1 MKHTF
6 IMNLLLLLLFSCG
19 NGVSNVQTNK
29 IKNDTTSYSYK
40 KDGILYLDLKSAKD
54 KKVDINLSD
63 ICDSVI
69 YIPLETK
76 KNCLFTRLNQIEI
89 DNQSVF
95 IQSGWSLFRFDISG
109 KFLNQYGKTG
119 RGPGEYVCGGFCLD
133 KKNKIVYPSTIYR
146 NKRYKY
152 TYGGEFLKSFPKESN
167 TYACYQ
173 TYYNPQKNTFVNTSM
188 YYIFSRKECGVD
200 GNQILISEVDKLGDF
215 ENIIYSRYFTSE
227 TFNIRDKCSSVYPIS
242 NMYIYNDSRIMVSE
256 MSNDTLFEYKK
267 NKLHPKVILNN
278 KEFRTKLKAETF
290 CNVKN
295 KRKNRMSK
303 IIEII
308 KKNSYSIVVNE
319 SIRYM
324 FLSSLDGLEYI
335 YDKVEDKLRCVKINQ
350 DIDDLGNVDFTSV
363 INNKYFYK
371 KINADKFI
379 ELAEK
384 FLKSDKC
391 SDKYKSKLKS
401 VLGKIDEES
410 NPVIILYRIRS

>member
-1 MKHTF
+1 
-6 IMNLLLLLLFSCG
+6 MNLLLLLLFSCG
-19 NGVSNVQTNK
+19 NGVSKVQTKK

-76 KNCLFTRLNQIEI
+76 KNCLLTHINQIEI
-89 DNQSVF
+89 DRQNIF
-95 IQSGWSLFRFDISG
+95 IHSFWSLFRFDISG

-119 RGPGEYVCGGFCLD
+119 RGPGEYVCQGFCLD

-167 TYACYQ
+167 TYQCYQ
-173 TYYNPQKNTFVNTSM
+173 TYYNSHKNTFVNTSR
-188 YYIFSRKECGVD
+188 YYIFSRKECGVA
-200 GNQILISEVDKLGDF
+200 GNQILISEVNKLGDF
-215 ENIIYSRYFTSE
+215 DNIIYSRNFTSKN
-227 TFNIRDKCSSVYPIS
+227 FNMRDKCSYSYYIS

-256 MSNDTLFEYKK
+256 MSNDTLFEYKN

-278 KEFRTKLKAETF
+278 KEFRTKLKAEMFYNIKANNPTKKF
-290 CNVKN
+290 H
-295 KRKNRMSK
+295 K
-303 IIEII
+303 IREII
-308 KKNSYSIVVNE
+308 TKNSYSIVVNE
-319 SIRYM
+319 SRRYM

-350 DIDDLGNVDFTSV
+350 DIDCLGNVDFTSV

-379 ELAEK
+379 ELAEES
-384 FLKSDKC
+384 LKSSKYP
-391 SDKYKSKLKS
+391 DKYKSKLKS
-401 VLGKIDEES
+401 VLGKINEES
-410 NPVIILYRIRS
+410 NPILILYKIKN

>member
-1 MKHTF
+1 
-6 IMNLLLLLLFSCG
+6 MNLLLLLLFSCG
-19 NGVSNVQTNK
+19 NGVSKVQTKK

-76 KNCLFTRLNQIEI
+76 KNCLLTRLNQIEI

-119 RGPGEYVCGGFCLD
+119 RGPGEYVCGRFSID
-133 KKNKIVYPSTIYR
+133 KRNKIIYPSAIYR
-146 NKRYKY
+146 KKRYKY

-173 TYYNPQKNTFVNTSM
+173 TYYNPHKNTFVNTSM

-200 GNQILISEVDKLGDF
+200 GNQILISEVNKLGDF
-215 ENIIYSRYFTSE
+215 DNIIYSRNFTSKN
-227 TFNIRDKCSSVYPIS
+227 FNMRDKCSYSYYIS

-256 MSNDTLFEYKK
+256 MSNDTLFEYKN

-278 KEFRTKLKAETF
+278 KEFRTKLKAEMFYNIKANNPTKKF
-290 CNVKN
+290 H
-295 KRKNRMSK
+295 K
-303 IIEII
+303 IREII
-308 KKNSYSIVVNE
+308 TKNSYSIVVNE
-319 SIRYM
+319 SRRYM

-379 ELAEK
+379 ELAEES
-384 FLKSDKC
+384 LKSDKC